1 MDEVDSLLATIAI
14 PTFNRAETLKRAVAS
29 AQAQDYRSVEILII
43 DNASEDATTEVCRA
57 LADDDP
63 RIRYIRQP
71 RNVGPIRNFETGLE
85 NARGHYFMW
94 LADDDWITPN
104 YVRRCAEELE
114 KGPHGIVVGRDFWY
128 LGEDVIAEHI
138 VTALEPEP
146 APRILNYL
154 KVVASNAATYGLS
167 RTEDLRGQLPFPR
180 QVAGDWLWVMAMLN
194 KGTLDVLPDVHI
206 YRDRGG
212 ISSNFH
218 EMTVQLGYG
227 RLARWFPRT
236 LAPINVFRAIARGKD
251 FRDPRGG
258 SSQFLLAARAGLVTI
273 MKMNPSDDLTEM
285 VSRGLQRFVPRRVY
299 DVLRSC
305 YQPVRRIERRV
316 RSRILSTPLSRQFPT
331 DQGSLGNCRD
341 PLDTTEICTRATPPA
356 GREAPDEIT
365 AERAPCARPPIV
377 ADQQPADQR

>member
-1 MDEVDSLLATIAI
+1 MDEVDSPLATIAI

-43 DNASEDATTEVCRA
+43 DNASEDATNQVCRA

-114 KGPHGIVVGRDFWY
+114 KGPHGIVVGRDLWY
-128 LGEDVIAEHI
+128 LGDDAIAGNMI
-138 VTALEPEP
+138 TALEPEP
-146 APRILNYL
+146 VPRILNYL

-180 QVAGDWLWVMAMLN
+180 KVAGDWLWVMAMLN
-194 KGTLDVLPDVHI
+194 KGTLDVLPDAHI

-212 ISSNFH
+212 LSSDFNA
-218 EMTVQLGYG
+218 MMVQLGYG
-227 RLARWFPRT
+227 RLASWFPRT
-236 LAPINVFRAIARGKD
+236 LAPINVFTAIARGKD
-251 FRDPRGG
+251 FRDPRDD

-273 MKMNPSDDLTEM
+273 LKLNPLDDLTEM
-285 VSRGLQRFVPRRVY
+285 VRRGLQRLVPKRVY
-299 DVLRSC
+299 DVLRNC
-305 YQPVRRIERRV
+305 YQPVRRIQRRV
-316 RSRILSTPLSRQFPT
+316 RSRILSTPLSRQFPN
-331 DQGSLGNCRD
+331 DQGSSGD
-341 PLDTTEICTRATPPA
+341 
-356 GREAPDEIT
+356 
-365 AERAPCARPPIV
+365 
-377 ADQQPADQR
+377 